1 MIKILLGGS
10 PCTFWSIAQTKHRE
24 TKPEGLGWELFE
36 NYLIAKEKFKP
47 DIFLYENNKSAAEP
61 IKQEIRERLGV
72 VDGPLFEYPGC
83 ARYIEINSALVSAQN
98 RQRFYV
104 HNCGDVGQPPDR
116 HIMLRDILETGEE
129 LNSTNSKART
139 IKAQYAQ
146 SGPANL
152 LCGGKHFPAIGVVE
166 RIPDYGSSDKS
177 RPVLANYATKGDG
190 ESSVQS
196 QAFPDNPNKQVFDY
210 VAERVGSVGDGQA
223 NRLYAIGGKSVA
235 LKANGGG
242 GGAKTGLYAVPMK
255 VSENTSKGY
264 AEIYPGECVDL
275 AHENSQTRRGR
286 KMADKSNC
294 LLTSN
299 EYYQYLG
306 TKDRPIYEVRDGK
319 IHIKGREY
327 PVKLRDGH
335 YWVRKLT
342 VRECARLQ
350 TMPDDYCRAVSKSQA
365 YKCLGNGWTAEVI
378 LWILQ
383 HALRERE
390 RERAGG
396 GPIDV

>member
-47 DIFLYENNKSAAEP
+47 DIFLYENNKSAAQP
-61 IKQEIRERLGV
+61 IKDEIKERLGV
-72 VDGPLFEYPGC
+72 PDGPLLEYPGC
-83 ARYIEINSALVSAQN
+83 PRYIEINSALVSAQN

-116 HIMLRDILETGEE
+116 HITLRDILETGEE
-129 LNSTNSKART
+129 LNSANSKART
-139 IKAQYAQ
+139 IKAQYAR

-152 LCGGKHFPAIGVVE
+152 LCGGTHFPATGVVE

-210 VAERVGSVGDGQA
+210 VA
-223 NRLYAIGGKSVA
+223 
-235 LKANGGG
+235 
-242 GGAKTGLYAVPMK
+242 VPMK

-264 AEIYPGECVDL
+264 AEIYPGQCVDL
-275 AHENSQTRRGR
+275 THENSQTRGGR

-294 LLTSN
+294 LQTSN

-327 PVKLRDGH
+327 SVKLRGGY

-350 TMPDDYCRAVSKSQA
+350 TMPDDYCRAVSNSQA

-378 LWILQ
+378 SWILW

-390 RERAGG
+390 RERAESGRA
-396 GPIDV
+396 VNV